1 MMNLCSPLLSKA
13 HQFVAVIGDIFRATG
28 NLAGK
33 SASMVFKTVGK
44 GIGNGVSNITHSL
57 GDGIEDATG
66 KIGARK
72 LGAGVNSVISGVG
85 DGVGKTVTG
94 GKYLICY
101 RSPCDSYFS

>member
-1 MMNLCSPLLSKA
+1 MFRA
-13 HQFVAVIGDIFRATG
+13 HWFVTVIGDILRATG

-33 SASMVFKTVGK
+33 SASMVIRTVGK
-44 GIGNGVSNITHSL
+44 GIGNGVSNITHTL

-94 GKYLICY
+94 GKCLIC
-101 RSPCDSYFS
+101 SGSSCESYFT